1 MSCWLGTLSQLISL
15 ADPATLPSR
24 RLLCGEQYE
33 HESAPLPLRQPRP
46 AAKFPATT
54 EGSWLR
60 HKAPLL
66 GEHTTELLLEAGM
79 TDEEIASLLE
89 AGVVLQGEAR
99 KLDPSKSRDASK
111 RDVNSG

>member
-1 MSCWLGTLSQLISL
+1 
-15 ADPATLPSR
+15 
-24 RLLCGEQYE
+24 
-33 HESAPLPLRQPRP
+33 
-46 AAKFPATT
+46 
-54 EGSWLR
+54 
-60 HKAPLL
+60 
-66 GEHTTELLLEAGM
+66 M

>member
-1 MSCWLGTLSQLISL
+1 MVE
-15 ADPATLPSR
+15 DPQVEHNE
-24 RLLCGEQYE
+24 LLVRYE

-54 EGSWLR
+54 NGSWLR